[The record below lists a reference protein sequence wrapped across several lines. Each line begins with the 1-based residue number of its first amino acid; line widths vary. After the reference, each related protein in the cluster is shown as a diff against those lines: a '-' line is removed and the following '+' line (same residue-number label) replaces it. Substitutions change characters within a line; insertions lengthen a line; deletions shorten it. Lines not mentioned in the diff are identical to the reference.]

1 MAKKDRSFAKLA
13 QGLNI
18 DKRSEKHSGG
28 SRDLDLFAKD
38 MIMIKLFEESL
49 SKIKKLEI
57 ISEPLKL
64 EFGYHII
71 KRYDKEVK

>member
-1 MAKKDRSFAKLA
+1 
-13 QGLNI
+13 
-18 DKRSEKHSGG
+18 
-28 SRDLDLFAKD
+28 